1 MQSDGSNVNLQRTD
15 PRIAERGGGM
25 RGMFSLAALRWCGGD
40 SANTSQSWRPRS
52 RNGIAHPESEKV
64 KFIFLYIC
72 IFFLPFL
79 SLALPYP
86 ERIETTKTGL
96 FFFFH
101 GDVQF
106 TFANKKNP
114 AWGHPPKFSLFFFFN
129 RKRVSDVYMLKNK
142 AANLPAPLPGIDN
155 CHVFSPGFGA
165 KLCIRLFFFFKSA
178 E

>member
-40 SANTSQSWRPRS
+40 SANTSQSRRPRS

-96 FFFFH
+96 FFFFSM
-101 GDVQF
+101 VMY
-106 TFANKKNP
+106 NSRLLIKKILP
-114 AWGHPPKFSLFFFFN
+114 EVIHLSSLSFFF
-129 RKRVSDVYMLKNK
+129 
-142 AANLPAPLPGIDN
+142 
-155 CHVFSPGFGA
+155 
-165 KLCIRLFFFFKSA
+165 
-178 E
+178 

>member
-1 MQSDGSNVNLQRTD
+1 MYFFSS
-15 PRIAERGGGM
+15 P
-25 RGMFSLAALRWCGGD
+25 FSLSLSRI
-40 SANTSQSWRPRS
+40 QSGSRPPR
-52 RNGIAHPESEKV
+52 
-64 KFIFLYIC
+64 
-72 IFFLPFL
+72 
-79 SLALPYP
+79 LAY
-86 ERIETTKTGL
+86 

-165 KLCIRLFFFFKSA
+165 KLCIRLFFF
-178 E
+178 

>member
-25 RGMFSLAALRWCGGD
+25 RGMFSLAAVRWCGGD
-40 SANTSQSWRPRS
+40 SANTSQSRRPRS

-72 IFFLPFL
+72 IFFPPL
-79 SLALPYP
+79 SLSRSPVSRADRDHQDWP
-86 ERIETTKTGL
+86 I
-96 FFFFH
+96 FFFSM
-101 GDVQF
+101 VMY
-106 TFANKKNP
+106 NSRLLIKKNP
-114 AWGHPPKFSLFFFFN
+114 AWGHPPKISLFFFFN

-165 KLCIRLFFFFKSA
+165 KLCIRLFFF
-178 E
+178 